1 MVSVDQIRKAQRAE
15 GTASILAIGTANPPT
30 YYDQST
36 FADRYFRMT
45 NSQHMTEHKMKMQRM
60 CAKTMIK
67 KRHTYVTEEFVKEN
81 PYLCEY
87 STPSLDARQD
97 KAAVLISE
105 LGKEAAT
112 KAIEEW
118 GQPKSKITHL
128 ICCTTMG
135 AFLPGIDYRIVK
147 LLGLELSIKRLMLY
161 QQGCNGGGTV
171 LRMAKDLAEN
181 NKGARVLIVVSEVT
195 MIGMHGPNVSDIDV
209 LVSHS
214 LFGDGSAALIV
225 GVDPVLGVEKPIFE
239 LVSTAPILVPNSAG
253 SITGAIREGGLLIH
267 IGKEVPELIANNIEK
282 RLIEVFKPFG
292 ISDWNSIF
300 WAAHPGGPAILD
312 QIQATLDLKPE
323 KLHATRHVLAEY
335 GNMSSVTVLFV
346 LDEMRKKSIKDG
358 LKTTGE
364 GLEWGVLFGFGPGL
378 TIETVVLHSV
388 NVA

>member
-1 MVSVDQIRKAQRAE
+1 MYI
-15 GTASILAIGTANPPT
+15 
-30 YYDQST
+30 
-36 FADRYFRMT
+36 T
-45 NSQHMTEHKMKMQRM
+45 N
-60 CAKTMIK
+60 
-67 KRHTYVTEEFVKEN
+67 EFVKEN
-81 PYLCEY
+81 PYLREY

-97 KAAVLISE
+97 KATE
-105 LGKEAAT
+105 LPKPR

-147 LLGLELSIKRLMLY
+147 LLGLDLSIKRIMLY

-171 LRMAKDLAEN
+171 LRIAKDLAEN

-195 MIGMHGPNVSDIDV
+195 LVGMHGPSESDVDV

-214 LFGDGSAALIV
+214 LFGDGSAALI
-225 GVDPVLGVEKPIFE
+225 I
-239 LVSTAPILVPNSAG
+239 VSNSPGA
-253 SITGAIREGGLLIH
+253 IYGAIRESGLLIH

-282 RLIEVFKPFG
+282 RLIEVFKPLG

-312 QIQATLDLKPE
+312 QIQAKLSLKPE
-323 KLHATRHVLAEY
+323 KLRATRHVLGEY

-346 LDEMRKKSIKDG
+346 LDEMRKKSTKDG

-378 TIETVVLHSV
+378 TIETLVIHSV
-388 NVA
+388 MIA